1 MSDEWIPVVSYSVGA
16 LTALLM
22 GALVMRWTLNKLPFS
37 SQLRKSFRTTHRFT
51 AAAIGAM
58 VVLGVVYAI
67 IATSGGFVREG
78 KGGWN
83 PLIGLIQPGMLF
95 AWHPL
100 SMLAG
105 TVIFFPAAFDAI
117 AMRFDSKN
125 QQERTNLIVIH
136 GILQLSAF
144 VVLLLG
150 FIAIYQNKPPNKHF
164 LTLHSFLGLL
174 ALGLCALNIVGAVY
188 KSFETSIARKG
199 LWSLPQIQWRD
210 KIHRKLGATAFIC
223 LLCASASGLY
233 NKIVLLPD
241 GWGGDIS
248 GPTFAWL
255 VPGGTWSYNILGK
268 VGVFAVLVSLFW
280 IGVLGLWPEEI
291 EWARKQK

>member
-125 QQERTNLIVIH
+125 QQDFYPR
-136 GILQLSAF
+136 
-144 VVLLLG
+144 
-150 FIAIYQNKPPNKHF
+150 
-164 LTLHSFLGLL
+164 
-174 ALGLCALNIVGAVY
+174 
-188 KSFETSIARKG
+188 
-199 LWSLPQIQWRD
+199 SLY
-210 KIHRKLGATAFIC
+210 LEIC
-223 LLCASASGLY
+223 LEPSG
-233 NKIVLLPD
+233 KCQFLLQNL
-241 GWGGDIS
+241 
-248 GPTFAWL
+248 T
-255 VPGGTWSYNILGK
+255 
-268 VGVFAVLVSLFW
+268 
-280 IGVLGLWPEEI
+280 
-291 EWARKQK
+291 RKQPKQ